1 MKTTMKIAML
11 AKKMFVAGI
20 LGVVSGCMTVDEM
33 LASDNPV
40 FRAIGESQTV
50 NLAVDASRQ
59 HTAEERAAAVN
70 KLNNQ
75 DKLAEIVISQESTPE
90 VRKLAQGKI
99 TEQKAA
105 ARIAAEVESDEIA
118 AENIALI
125 KEDNVKIEAG
135 YMAFLKN
142 RYQRAEKIVR
152 SVAAPGAISD
162 KIRESMNKDEKLEAK
177 IAAGDFKTQRDLTSA
192 ENARASNYRFGMILV
207 SALQSSA
214 LISSL
219 LEDQR
224 VGKKYNSS
232 NSSGFNYYD
241 PLVCQYVKTLTDQNA
256 CREIVLGKTE
266 FKKYSG
272 KDDLRLIA
280 LNRITDDQIL
290 GDVFAATKKL
300 DVLERIKSTE
310 VLKRIFL
317 NEKDIEISEQTLSK
331 VDNQEFIVDLANNAS
346 ALKVRSIAIGLIKD
360 PSAKSLAQKS
370 LDDMI
375 AAKKAAQEKAAAER
389 KALLDAFEQELPA
402 KIAECDK
409 QFHFRIYTKCPAK
422 EKRLKTYV
430 VLMYRKQ
437 GLTDAQIKEGLA
449 EMDEKMREMPAE
461 ADADQQDMAL
471 TALCNSMHPLG
482 GTDLLQEMEM
492 MQRKMQQ

>member
-1 MKTTMKIAML
+1 MKTTTKITML
-11 AKKMFVAGI
+11 TKKMLVVSI
-20 LGVVSGCMTVDEM
+20 LGAVAGCMTVDEM

-70 KLNNQ
+70 KLKNQ
-75 DKLAEIVISQESTPE
+75 DKLAEIVISHESTPE

-105 ARIAAEVESDEIA
+105 ARIVAEVESDEIA

-125 KEDNVKIEAG
+125 KEDNMRLEAG
-135 YMAFLKN
+135 YAAFLKN
-142 RYQRAEKIVR
+142 RYQRAEKIIRGVENT
-152 SVAAPGAISD
+152 GAISD
-162 KIRESMNKDEKLEAK
+162 KIREAMNKDEKLEAK
-177 IAAGDFKTQRDLTSA
+177 IAAGDFKTQRDLAAA

-207 SALQSSA
+207 NALQSSA

-224 VGKKYNSS
+224 VANKYSAC

-256 CREIVLGKTE
+256 CREIVLGKTK

-272 KDDLRLIA
+272 NDLRLIA
-280 LNRITDDQIL
+280 LNRITDDQVL
-290 GDVFAATKKL
+290 GDVFAATKEL

-310 VLKRIFL
+310 VLNRIFL
-317 NEKDIEISEQTLSK
+317 NEKDIEISEQILSK

-360 PSAKSLAQKS
+360 PAAKSSAQKS
-370 LDDMI
+370 LDDAL

-389 KALLDAFEQELPA
+389 KALLDAFERELPA
-402 KIAECDK
+402 KIDECDK
-409 QFHFRIYTKCPAK
+409 QFHFRVYTKCPAK

-437 GLTDAQIKEGLA
+437 GLTDAQIKEGLK
-449 EMDEKMREMPAE
+449 ELDEKLMEMPP
-461 ADADQQDMAL
+461 DADENQQDMGL

-482 GTDLLQEMEM
+482 GSDLLQEMEE